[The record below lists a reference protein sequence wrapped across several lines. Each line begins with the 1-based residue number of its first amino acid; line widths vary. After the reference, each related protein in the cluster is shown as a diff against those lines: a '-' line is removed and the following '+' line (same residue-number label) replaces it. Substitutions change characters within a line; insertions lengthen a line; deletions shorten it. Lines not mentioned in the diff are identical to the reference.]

1 MGLQKFRPPA
11 LPVPPDEYDKQYLV
25 QLIRSLSIYFNQL
38 ASQTPT
44 IANTANWS
52 AIPTDANLSFPNLP
66 FNDMYRGDT
75 EDILRIKIDGIAY
88 QPNATQA
95 YVDQAEADAIAASNA
110 FTTAGLAL
118 KVNKAGDTMTGLLTV
133 PTLDAT
139 NVNAT
144 NVNATNVN
152 ASTVTAPTV
161 GSITA
166 PGMVLQ
172 VAHHTWTLETSNSST
187 TIFATALNSL
197 VSFTPLYATSNL
209 LVQANIS
216 LSATQGGATTGAAV
230 RLIRDSVSLFTP
242 GTFQIFASIAN
253 ATAPNTGVDIVQVVP
268 VSSLVSANAA
278 SSTVFGVQLISHTGT
293 ARINRAGVFQSTLTI
308 TEIAN

>member
-95 YVDQAEADAIAASNA
+95 YVDQAEADAIATSNA

-133 PTLDAT
+133 PTLDAI

-144 NVNATNVN
+144 AVNA
-152 ASTVTAPTV
+152 ATVTAPIV

-253 ATAPNTGVDIVQVVP
+253 AVAPNTGVDIVQVVS